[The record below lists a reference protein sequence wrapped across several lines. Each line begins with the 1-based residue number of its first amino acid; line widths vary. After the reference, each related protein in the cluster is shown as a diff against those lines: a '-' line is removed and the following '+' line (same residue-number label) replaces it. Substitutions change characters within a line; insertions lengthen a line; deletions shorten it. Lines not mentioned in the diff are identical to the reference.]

1 MNNITQLQDH
11 SPAGEPQPSA
21 LAFVLDRE
29 SETVLRDCLAAASF
43 DRAVFVSGNIETAIA
58 QLPKRGLPRLLVV
71 DIGGVEDPLRRLGQ
85 LAEVSDPSTEVIV
98 VGDSNDIV
106 LYRNLKA
113 AGVAEYFFK
122 PLVTSV
128 VVRELQA
135 IAKGDAQQA
144 HLPTGRLVIVLGV
157 RGGVGATM
165 VAANTAWYLSVE
177 QQRKVL
183 LLDLDLHGGDA
194 ALQLDAMPGNALI
207 EALQHPDRVDD
218 LFLERG
224 VVSIDKRFGLLS
236 TVEPLSDNTPL
247 DEGAVTQL
255 LAKLLP
261 HYRYL
266 FLDMPVDVAL
276 QLPGVLH
283 MPSTV
288 LLVSDGSL
296 IGTREVTRWWKQ
308 LGADSPERV
317 VLHVLNKNGGDAAL
331 PEEAMLKALP
341 KAPDVVIP
349 YDRHIG
355 SAAQLGARA
364 VQKRA
369 TMRQAMAQLSR
380 HLTGEPVGKPRQL
393 WQRMFG

>member
-43 DRAVFVSGNIETAIA
+43 DHAVFVSGNIETAIA

-157 RGGVGATM
+157 RGGVGATT

>member
-157 RGGVGATM
+157 RGGVGATT

-218 LFLERG
+218 LFLAVR
-224 VVSIDKRFGLLS
+224 
-236 TVEPLSDNTPL
+236 
-247 DEGAVTQL
+247 EG
-255 LAKLLP
+255 
-261 HYRYL
+261 
-266 FLDMPVDVAL
+266 
-276 QLPGVLH
+276 
-283 MPSTV
+283 
-288 LLVSDGSL
+288 
-296 IGTREVTRWWKQ
+296 I
-308 LGADSPERV
+308 
-317 VLHVLNKNGGDAAL
+317 
-331 PEEAMLKALP
+331 
-341 KAPDVVIP
+341 
-349 YDRHIG
+349 
-355 SAAQLGARA
+355 
-364 VQKRA
+364 
-369 TMRQAMAQLSR
+369 
-380 HLTGEPVGKPRQL
+380 
-393 WQRMFG
+393 